1 MVTDGASAE
10 FSLRAAAGRIRACL
24 SIIRSVP
31 ASPFARCVGSAWL
44 SPQNMLEG
52 ILYGRQAALV
62 SIVALALI
70 NPFPA
75 AGSDLNYRNGS
86 GDGWI
91 VVGDLIK
98 NISHSVGNAEVS
110 KGLPLRV
117 DNLRYRIGSVADR
130 KIYSGETQGARA
142 FDSVLSDIAYAVI
155 KTAAIKVRLHSI
167 YVGISKKEPD
177 CMYRGYFGSIADNA
191 FDFVER
197 PCVDAVYMD
206 RYAATF
212 TKFVFYNLIDTL
224 NNDTI
229 VDVLKPTGFG
239 HDDIAGN
246 TYFADFSW
254 GLVWGCF
261 PTVCPDVDGVGTP
274 KSNNSSRL
282 STCGEPEKDDNC
294 QESAHSDHSRP
305 FEGVANTPSKSGSGC
320 TNVALRRAGIARR

>member
-24 SIIRSVP
+24 SILRSVP

-110 KGLPLRV
+110 KGLPLQ
-117 DNLRYRIGSVADR
+117 S
-130 KIYSGETQGARA
+130 
-142 FDSVLSDIAYAVI
+142 
-155 KTAAIKVRLHSI
+155 
-167 YVGISKKEPD
+167 
-177 CMYRGYFGSIADNA
+177 
-191 FDFVER
+191 
-197 PCVDAVYMD
+197 
-206 RYAATF
+206 
-212 TKFVFYNLIDTL
+212 
-224 NNDTI
+224 
-229 VDVLKPTGFG
+229 
-239 HDDIAGN
+239 
-246 TYFADFSW
+246 
-254 GLVWGCF
+254 
-261 PTVCPDVDGVGTP
+261 
-274 KSNNSSRL
+274 
-282 STCGEPEKDDNC
+282 
-294 QESAHSDHSRP
+294 
-305 FEGVANTPSKSGSGC
+305 
-320 TNVALRRAGIARR
+320 